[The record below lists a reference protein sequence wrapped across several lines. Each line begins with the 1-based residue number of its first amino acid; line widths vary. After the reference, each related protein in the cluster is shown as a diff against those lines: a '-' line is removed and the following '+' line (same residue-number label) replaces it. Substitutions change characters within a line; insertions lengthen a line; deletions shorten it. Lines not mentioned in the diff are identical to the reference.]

1 MHGKLLDYT
10 PRFSRFLKQIHIYI
24 YILHQEPE
32 SRRPRV
38 HWLGQLMKRKEL
50 LERDLLGRR

>member
-10 PRFSRFLKQIHIYI
+10 PRFSRFLKQIHI

>member
-24 YILHQEPE
+24 LHQEPE

-38 HWLGQLMKRKEL
+38 HWLGQLMRRKEL
-50 LERDLLGRR
+50 LEQDLLGRR